1 MSIDGRSYAATW
13 LWTKTTQTEKVGK
26 DGEVVR
32 FQAPQI
38 THEQRLF
45 VMRDDGVFF
54 GEVSDP
60 QVQRLAELPITVHL
74 PDRPKDNLLW
84 RAYGVA
90 AYHRSYRPEPKE
102 VFERIVQVYNH
113 FIDFHR
119 SVNAQ
124 PTMCRLSAC
133 TSLITWFAD
142 AFTVLPYPRT
152 NSPVQVPAR
161 RSGAIAGPKRLISDI

>member
-1 MSIDGRSYAATW
+1 AQAAPPIIELLGEAPKLLSLPLMSIDGRSYAATW

-32 FQAPQI
+32 FQATQI

-54 GEVSDP
+54 GGDSDP
-60 QVQRLAELPITVHL
+60 QVQRLADLPITVHL
-74 PDRPKDNLLW
+74 PDRLKDNLLW

-102 VFERIVQVYNH
+102 
-113 FIDFHR
+113 
-119 SVNAQ
+119 
-124 PTMCRLSAC
+124 
-133 TSLITWFAD
+133 
-142 AFTVLPYPRT
+142 
-152 NSPVQVPAR
+152 
-161 RSGAIAGPKRLISDI
+161 